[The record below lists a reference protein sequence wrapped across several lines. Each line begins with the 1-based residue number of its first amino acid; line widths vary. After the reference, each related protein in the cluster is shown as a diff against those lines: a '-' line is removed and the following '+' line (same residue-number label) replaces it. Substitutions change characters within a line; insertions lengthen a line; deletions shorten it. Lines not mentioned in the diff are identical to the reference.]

1 MTASQPTPET
11 GESISDEQSQTDS
24 ERGVLHMGALTAC
37 GHDLFGRGPAG
48 HFSTIHAGNVDAEV
62 FVDGGVWVA
71 AESEEVARASTGI
84 KLTAEGA
91 RRLAGLLEDA
101 ADELDDTEGCEK

>member
-11 GESISDEQSQTDS
+11 GESVSGEQLD
-24 ERGVLHMGALTAC
+24 RGIRHMGMLAAC
-37 GHDLFGRGPAG
+37 EHDIAGCGPAS
-48 HFSTIHAGNVDAEV
+48 HFSTTHAGNVDAEV

-71 AESEEVARASTGI
+71 AESEDVARASTGI

-101 ADELDDTEGCEK
+101 ADELDGTE